1 MERPLEVVANTNPAI
16 APKGESPLARF
27 YILGCRQVGKARDF
41 DSRKNFG
48 SLVGSSPTT
57 PANIDF
63 CTKSIS
69 NLSPKAPA
77 PTKKYKSFVAKK
89 LQETLPSYAFAPH
102 EKSGETERVIMPEW
116 WNGRHS
122 GFKIHRVIVRVQVP
136 LPAPYARVVEWQT
149 RLT

>member
-1 MERPLEVVANTNPAI
+1 MVANTNPAI

-27 YILGCRQVGKARDF
+27 YILGSRQAVRHSTLTAVYA
-41 DSRKNFG
+41 G
-48 SLVGSSPTT
+48 SNPAS

-69 NLSPKAPA
+69 NLSPKAPVSM
-77 PTKKYKSFVAKK
+77 KKYKSFVAKK
-89 LQETLPSYAFAPH
+89 LQETPPSYAFAPH